1 MLLQIIYQAILLYI
15 IFLLGYDVFKEKSRM
30 LQLTAALT
38 IIPFLLRLLM
48 IK

>member
-1 MLLQIIYQAILLYI
+1 MILQLIYQMILLYI
-15 IFLLGYDVFKEKSRM
+15 IILLGYDVFKEKSKM

-38 IIPFLLRLLM
+38 IIPFLLRMLL

>member
-1 MLLQIIYQAILLYI
+1 MILQLIYQVILLYI
-15 IFLLGYDVFKEKSRM
+15 ILLLGYDVFKEKAKM

-38 IIPFLLRLLM
+38 IIPLLLRMLL

>member
-1 MLLQIIYQAILLYI
+1 MILQLIYQMILLYI
-15 IFLLGYDVFKEKSRM
+15 IILLGYDVFKEKSKM

-38 IIPFLLRLLM
+38 IIPFLLRLLL

>member
-1 MLLQIIYQAILLYI
+1 MILQFIYQMILLYI
-15 IFLLGYDVFKEKSRM
+15 ILLLGYDIFKEKAKM

-38 IIPFLLRLLM
+38 IVPLLLRMLL

>member
-1 MLLQIIYQAILLYI
+1 MILQWIYQMILLYI
-15 IFLLGYDVFKEKSRM
+15 ILLLGYDVFKEKAKM

-38 IIPFLLRLLM
+38 LIPLLLRMLL

>member
-1 MLLQIIYQAILLYI
+1 MILQLIYQVILLYI
-15 IFLLGYDVFKEKSRM
+15 ILLLGYDVFKERAKM

-38 IIPFLLRLLM
+38 IIPLLLRMLL